1 MTTVR
6 VGDRVGPGE
15 PVVVDAVRA
24 TSFAAALDPSGAG
37 LAAAGND
44 ERTGARDAG
53 GGRTAAPAT
62 MVVALALGAAGG
74 PVDLL
79 GPLVRSGAA
88 AGVVHGDQQLTVHR
102 PVRVGDR
109 LVFASTVRTVRRL
122 PGALVTVIV
131 TEAID
136 VTDAGSDGADGEV
149 VADLQATFVLADP
162 SAPAAGPPA
171 PAADPSAPAAGPAA

>member
-1 MTTVR
+1 MVR

-24 TSFAAALDPSGAG
+24 ASFAAALDPSGVG
-37 LAAAGND
+37 VAAAGHV
-44 ERTGARDAG
+44 ESTGARDVG
-53 GGRTAAPAT
+53 GARTAAPAT

-79 GPLVRSGAA
+79 GPLVRSGEA

-122 PGALVTVIV
+122 PGALMTVIV

-136 VTDAGSDGADGEV
+136 VTDAGPDGIDGEV

-162 SAPAAGPPA
+162 AA
-171 PAADPSAPAAGPAA
+171 PAADPSAPAAGPAS

>member
-1 MTTVR
+1 MVR

-24 TSFAAALDPSGAG
+24 ASFAAALDPSAVSSAVGQ
-37 LAAAGND
+37 D
-44 ERTGARDAG
+44 EPSGARDVG
-53 GGRTAAPAT
+53 GARTAAPAT

-79 GPLVRSGAA
+79 GPLVRSGEA
-88 AGVVHGDQQLTVHR
+88 AGVVHGDQQLTIHR

-136 VTDAGSDGADGEV
+136 VTGAGRDGTDGEV

-162 SAPAAGPPA
+162 AA
-171 PAADPSAPAAGPAA
+171 PAADPAAPAADPAAPAAGPAS

>member
-1 MTTVR
+1 MIR

-24 TSFAAALDPSGAG
+24 ASFAAALDPSAVGV
-37 LAAAGND
+37 AAAGHD
-44 ERTGARDAG
+44 EHTGAQDFG

-62 MVVALALGAAGG
+62 MVVALALALGAAGG

-79 GPLVRSGAA
+79 GPMIRSGEA

-136 VTDAGSDGADGEV
+136 VTDAAPDRTDGQV

-162 SAPAAGPPA
+162 SAPAAGPA
-171 PAADPSAPAAGPAA
+171 S